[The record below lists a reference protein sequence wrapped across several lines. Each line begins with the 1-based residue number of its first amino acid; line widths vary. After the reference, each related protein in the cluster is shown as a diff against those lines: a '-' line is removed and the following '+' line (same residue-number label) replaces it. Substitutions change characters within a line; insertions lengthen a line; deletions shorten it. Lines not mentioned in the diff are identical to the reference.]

1 MNEYRNHNNA
11 KVDGDEL
18 AVVSSRELLRKKI
31 ELHDELWQAGRIKQ
45 IQGECFWLTTVQEAM
60 QHGLTCA
67 VYSPRYG
74 ILNSII
80 YPNRQAKGV

>member
-11 KVDGDEL
+11 KVNGDEL
-18 AVVSSRELLRKKI
+18 AVVSSRELLRNNI
-31 ELHDELWQAGRIKQ
+31 ELHDELWHAGKVKQ
-45 IQGECFWLTTVQEAM
+45 IQGGAFWVTTVQEAM
-60 QHGLTCA
+60 NHKLTCT

-80 YPNRQAKGV
+80 YPNRQTKG